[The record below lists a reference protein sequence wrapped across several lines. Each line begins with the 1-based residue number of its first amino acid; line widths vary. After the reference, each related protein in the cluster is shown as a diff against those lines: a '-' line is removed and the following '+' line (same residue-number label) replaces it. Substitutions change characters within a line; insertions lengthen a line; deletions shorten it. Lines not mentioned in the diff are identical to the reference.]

1 MALSGE
7 SSGGGLGSF
16 GIGLIGQGI
25 SSLIGAFGAGRR
37 RRDAANLRRAQQRK
51 IARLE
56 ASRQEIINPYSGIKD
71 LSAMLSNPYANL
83 QVATSAAEMQAQ
95 ETDISLSSTLDV
107 LRATGL
113 GAGGA
118 TALAR
123 AAARGKQEIAAD
135 IERQEAQNMKLRA
148 QGEAALQEA
157 RMQEAQRIQA
167 AKVSGEAFV
176 YGQREA
182 REMAALERAQSVL
195 EQAQAAEA
203 GAISAQQ
210 ASFGGIAGAAAGLG
224 AMALSGSF
232 KKPEEPVKPLDLSGL
247 ATAGLQSFNV
257 PITVSSYSI
266 PRDTSGN

>member
-1 MALSGE
+1 MALPVAA
-7 SSGGGLGSF
+7 
-16 GIGLIGQGI
+16 IGLIGQGV

-37 RRDAANLRRAQQRK
+37 RREAANLRRAQQRK
-51 IARLE
+51 IAQLE
-56 ASRQEIINPYSGIKD
+56 ASRQEIINPYAGVKD

-95 ETDISLSSTLDV
+95 ETDISLASTLDV

-135 IERQEAQNMKLRA
+135 IERQEAENIRLRA

-157 RMQEAQRIQA
+157 RMREAQRIQEA
-167 AKVSGEAFV
+167 DVSGKAFV

-182 REMAALERAQSVL
+182 REIAALERAQGML
-195 EQAQAAEA
+195 EQAQIGEA

-210 ASFGGIAGAAAGLG
+210 AAFGGIAGSLAGLG
-224 AMALSGSF
+224 AMGLEGSF
-232 KKPEEPVKPLDLSGL
+232 ARNPERLLTRALRG
-247 ATAGLQSFNV
+247 
-257 PITVSSYSI
+257 
-266 PRDTSGN
+266 

>member
-1 MALSGE
+1 MALPVAA
-7 SSGGGLGSF
+7 
-16 GIGLIGQGI
+16 IGLIGQGV

-37 RRDAANLRRAQQRK
+37 RREAANLRRAQQRK
-51 IARLE
+51 IAQLE
-56 ASRQEIINPYSGIKD
+56 ASRQEIINPYAGVKD

-95 ETDISLSSTLDV
+95 ETDISLASTLDV

-135 IERQEAQNMKLRA
+135 IERQEAENIRSRA

-157 RMQEAQRIQA
+157 RMREAQRVQEA
-167 AKVSGEAFV
+167 EVSGEAFV

-182 REMAALERAQSVL
+182 REIAALERAQGML
-195 EQAQAAEA
+195 EQAQMGEA

-210 ASFGGIAGAAAGLG
+210 AAFGGIAGSLAGLG
-224 AMALSGSF
+224 AMGLEGSF
-232 KKPEEPVKPLDLSGL
+232 ARSPERLLTRALRG
-247 ATAGLQSFNV
+247 
-257 PITVSSYSI
+257 
-266 PRDTSGN
+266 

>member
-1 MALSGE
+1 MALPVAAV
-7 SSGGGLGSF
+7 
-16 GIGLIGQGI
+16 GLIGQGV

-37 RRDAANLRRAQQRK
+37 RREAANLRRAQQRK
-51 IARLE
+51 IAQLE
-56 ASRQEIINPYSGIKD
+56 ASRQEIINPYAGVKD

-95 ETDISLSSTLDV
+95 ETDISLASTLDV

-135 IERQEAQNMKLRA
+135 IERQEAENIRLRA

-157 RMQEAQRIQA
+157 RMREAQRVQEA
-167 AKVSGEAFV
+167 EVSGEAFV

-182 REMAALERAQSVL
+182 REIAALERAQGML
-195 EQAQAAEA
+195 EQAQMGEA

-210 ASFGGIAGAAAGLG
+210 AAFGGIAGSLAGLG
-224 AMALSGSF
+224 AMGLEGSF
-232 KKPEEPVKPLDLSGL
+232 ARNPERLLTRALG
-247 ATAGLQSFNV
+247 G
-257 PITVSSYSI
+257 
-266 PRDTSGN
+266 

>member
-1 MALSGE
+1 MALPVAA
-7 SSGGGLGSF
+7 
-16 GIGLIGQGI
+16 IGLIGQGV

-37 RRDAANLRRAQQRK
+37 RREAANLRRAQQRK
-51 IARLE
+51 IAQLE
-56 ASRQEIINPYSGIKD
+56 ASRQEIINPYAGVKD

-95 ETDISLSSTLDV
+95 ETDISLASTLDV

-135 IERQEAQNMKLRA
+135 IERQEAENIRSRA

-157 RMQEAQRIQA
+157 RMREAQRIQEA
-167 AKVSGEAFV
+167 DVSGKAFV

-182 REMAALERAQSVL
+182 REIAALERAQGML
-195 EQAQAAEA
+195 EQAQMGEA

-210 ASFGGIAGAAAGLG
+210 AAFGGIAGSLAGLG
-224 AMALSGSF
+224 AMGLEGSF
-232 KKPEEPVKPLDLSGL
+232 ARSPERLLTRALRG
-247 ATAGLQSFNV
+247 
-257 PITVSSYSI
+257 
-266 PRDTSGN
+266 

>member
-1 MALSGE
+1 MALPVAA
-7 SSGGGLGSF
+7 
-16 GIGLIGQGI
+16 IGLIGQGV

-37 RRDAANLRRAQQRK
+37 RREAANLRRDQQRK
-51 IARLE
+51 IAQLE
-56 ASRQEIINPYSGIKD
+56 ASRQEIINPYAGVKD

-95 ETDISLSSTLDV
+95 ETDISLASTLDV

-135 IERQEAQNMKLRA
+135 IERQEAENIRLRA
-148 QGEAALQEA
+148 QGEAALQQA
-157 RMQEAQRIQA
+157 RMREAQRVQEA
-167 AKVSGEAFV
+167 EVSGEAFV

-182 REMAALERAQSVL
+182 REIAALERAQGML
-195 EQAQAAEA
+195 EQAQMGEA

-210 ASFGGIAGAAAGLG
+210 AAFGGIAGSLAGLG
-224 AMALSGSF
+224 AMGLEGSF
-232 KKPEEPVKPLDLSGL
+232 ARNPERLLTRALG
-247 ATAGLQSFNV
+247 G
-257 PITVSSYSI
+257 
-266 PRDTSGN
+266 

>member
-1 MALSGE
+1 MALPVAA
-7 SSGGGLGSF
+7 
-16 GIGLIGQGI
+16 IGLIGQGV

-37 RRDAANLRRAQQRK
+37 RREAANLRRAQQRK
-51 IARLE
+51 IAQLE
-56 ASRQEIINPYSGIKD
+56 ASRQEIINPYAGVKD

-95 ETDISLSSTLDV
+95 ETDISLASTLDV

-135 IERQEAQNMKLRA
+135 IERQEAENIRLRA

-157 RMQEAQRIQA
+157 RMREAQRVQEA
-167 AKVSGEAFV
+167 EVSGEAFV

-182 REMAALERAQSVL
+182 REIAALERAQGML
-195 EQAQAAEA
+195 EQAQMGEA

-210 ASFGGIAGAAAGLG
+210 AAFGGIAGSLAGLG
-224 AMALSGSF
+224 AMGLEGSF
-232 KKPEEPVKPLDLSGL
+232 ARNPERLLTRALG
-247 ATAGLQSFNV
+247 G
-257 PITVSSYSI
+257 
-266 PRDTSGN
+266 

>member
-1 MALSGE
+1 MALPAAA
-7 SSGGGLGSF
+7 
-16 GIGLIGQGI
+16 IGLIGQGV

-37 RRDAANLRRAQQRK
+37 RRDAADLRRAQQRK
-51 IARLE
+51 IAQLE
-56 ASRQEIINPYSGIKD
+56 ASRQEIINPYSGVKD
-71 LSAMLSNPYANL
+71 LSAMISNPYANL

-95 ETDISLSSTLDV
+95 ETDISLASTLDV

-135 IERQEAQNMKLRA
+135 IERQEAENIRLRA

-157 RMQEAQRIQA
+157 RMREAQRVQEA
-167 AKVSGEAFV
+167 EVSGEAFV

-182 REMAALERAQSVL
+182 REIAALERAQGML
-195 EQAQAAEA
+195 EQAQMGEA

-210 ASFGGIAGAAAGLG
+210 AAFGGIAGSLAGLG
-224 AMALSGSF
+224 AMGLEGSF
-232 KKPEEPVKPLDLSGL
+232 ARNPERLLTRALG
-247 ATAGLQSFNV
+247 G
-257 PITVSSYSI
+257 
-266 PRDTSGN
+266 

>member
-1 MALSGE
+1 MALPVAAV
-7 SSGGGLGSF
+7 
-16 GIGLIGQGI
+16 GLIGQGV

-37 RRDAANLRRAQQRK
+37 RREAANLRRAQQRK
-51 IARLE
+51 IAQLE
-56 ASRQEIINPYSGIKD
+56 ASRQEIINPYAGVKD

-95 ETDISLSSTLDV
+95 ETDISLASTLDV

-135 IERQEAQNMKLRA
+135 IERQEAENIRLRA
-148 QGEAALQEA
+148 QGEAALQQA
-157 RMQEAQRIQA
+157 RMREAQRVQEA
-167 AKVSGEAFV
+167 EVSGEAFV

-182 REMAALERAQSVL
+182 REIAALERAQGML
-195 EQAQAAEA
+195 EQAQMGEA

-210 ASFGGIAGAAAGLG
+210 AAFGGIAGSLAGLG
-224 AMALSGSF
+224 ALGLEGSF
-232 KKPEEPVKPLDLSGL
+232 ARNPERLLTRALG
-247 ATAGLQSFNV
+247 G
-257 PITVSSYSI
+257 
-266 PRDTSGN
+266 

>member
-1 MALSGE
+1 MALPVAAV
-7 SSGGGLGSF
+7 
-16 GIGLIGQGI
+16 GLIGQGV

-37 RRDAANLRRAQQRK
+37 RREAANLRRDQQRK
-51 IARLE
+51 IAQLE
-56 ASRQEIINPYSGIKD
+56 ASRQEIINPYAGVKD

-95 ETDISLSSTLDV
+95 ETDISLASTLDV

-135 IERQEAQNMKLRA
+135 IERQEAENIRLRA
-148 QGEAALQEA
+148 QGEAALQQA
-157 RMQEAQRIQA
+157 RMREAQRVQEA
-167 AKVSGEAFV
+167 EVSGEAFV

-182 REMAALERAQSVL
+182 REIAALERAQGML
-195 EQAQAAEA
+195 EQAQMGEA

-210 ASFGGIAGAAAGLG
+210 AAFGGIAGSLAGLG
-224 AMALSGSF
+224 AMGLEGSF
-232 KKPEEPVKPLDLSGL
+232 ARNPERLLTRALG
-247 ATAGLQSFNV
+247 G
-257 PITVSSYSI
+257 
-266 PRDTSGN
+266 

>member
-1 MALSGE
+1 MALPVAA
-7 SSGGGLGSF
+7 
-16 GIGLIGQGI
+16 IGLIGQGV

-37 RRDAANLRRAQQRK
+37 RREAANLRRAQQRK
-51 IARLE
+51 IAQLE
-56 ASRQEIINPYSGIKD
+56 ASRQEIINPYAGVKD

-95 ETDISLSSTLDV
+95 ETDISLASTLDV

-135 IERQEAQNMKLRA
+135 IERQEAENIRLRA
-148 QGEAALQEA
+148 QGEAALQQA
-157 RMQEAQRIQA
+157 RMREAQRVQEA
-167 AKVSGEAFV
+167 EVSGEAFV

-182 REMAALERAQSVL
+182 REIAALERAQGML
-195 EQAQAAEA
+195 EQAQMGEA

-210 ASFGGIAGAAAGLG
+210 AAFGGIAGSLAGLG
-224 AMALSGSF
+224 AMGLEGSF
-232 KKPEEPVKPLDLSGL
+232 ARNPERLLTRALG
-247 ATAGLQSFNV
+247 G
-257 PITVSSYSI
+257 
-266 PRDTSGN
+266 

>member
-1 MALSGE
+1 MALPVAA
-7 SSGGGLGSF
+7 
-16 GIGLIGQGI
+16 IGLIGQGV

-37 RRDAANLRRAQQRK
+37 RREAANLRRAQQRK
-51 IARLE
+51 IAQLE
-56 ASRQEIINPYSGIKD
+56 ASRQEIINPYAGVKD

-95 ETDISLSSTLDV
+95 ETDISLASTLDV

-135 IERQEAQNMKLRA
+135 IERQEAENIRLRA

-157 RMQEAQRIQA
+157 RMREAQRVQEA
-167 AKVSGEAFV
+167 EVSGEAFV

-182 REMAALERAQSVL
+182 REIAALERAQGML
-195 EQAQAAEA
+195 EQAQIGEA

-210 ASFGGIAGAAAGLG
+210 AAFGGIAGSLAGLG
-224 AMALSGSF
+224 AMGLEGSF
-232 KKPEEPVKPLDLSGL
+232 ARNPERLLTRALRG
-247 ATAGLQSFNV
+247 
-257 PITVSSYSI
+257 
-266 PRDTSGN
+266 

>member
-1 MALSGE
+1 MALPVAAV
-7 SSGGGLGSF
+7 
-16 GIGLIGQGI
+16 GLIGQGV

-37 RRDAANLRRAQQRK
+37 RREAANLRRAQQRK
-51 IARLE
+51 IAQLE
-56 ASRQEIINPYSGIKD
+56 ASRQEIINPYAGVKD

-95 ETDISLSSTLDV
+95 ETDISLASTLDV

-135 IERQEAQNMKLRA
+135 IERQEAENIRLRA
-148 QGEAALQEA
+148 QGEAALQQA
-157 RMQEAQRIQA
+157 RMREAQRVQEA
-167 AKVSGEAFV
+167 EVSGEAFV

-182 REMAALERAQSVL
+182 REIAALERAQGML
-195 EQAQAAEA
+195 EQAQMGEA

-210 ASFGGIAGAAAGLG
+210 AAFGGIAGSLAGLG
-224 AMALSGSF
+224 AMGLEGSF
-232 KKPEEPVKPLDLSGL
+232 ARNPERLLTRALG
-247 ATAGLQSFNV
+247 G
-257 PITVSSYSI
+257 
-266 PRDTSGN
+266 

>member
-1 MALSGE
+1 MALPAAA
-7 SSGGGLGSF
+7 
-16 GIGLIGQGI
+16 IGLIGQGV

-37 RRDAANLRRAQQRK
+37 RRDAADLRRAQQRK
-51 IARLE
+51 IAQLE

-95 ETDISLSSTLDV
+95 ETDISLASTLDV

-135 IERQEAQNMKLRA
+135 IERQEAENIRLRA

-157 RMQEAQRIQA
+157 RMREAQRVQEA
-167 AKVSGEAFV
+167 EVSGEAFV

-182 REMAALERAQSVL
+182 REIAALERAQGML
-195 EQAQAAEA
+195 EQAQMGEA

-210 ASFGGIAGAAAGLG
+210 AAFGGIAGSLAGLG
-224 AMALSGSF
+224 AMGLEGSF
-232 KKPEEPVKPLDLSGL
+232 ARNPERLLTRALG
-247 ATAGLQSFNV
+247 G
-257 PITVSSYSI
+257 
-266 PRDTSGN
+266 

>member
-1 MALSGE
+1 MALPVAA
-7 SSGGGLGSF
+7 
-16 GIGLIGQGI
+16 IGLIGQGV

-37 RRDAANLRRAQQRK
+37 RREAANLRRAQQRK
-51 IARLE
+51 IAQLE
-56 ASRQEIINPYSGIKD
+56 ASRQEIINPYAGVKD

-95 ETDISLSSTLDV
+95 ETDISLASTLDV

-135 IERQEAQNMKLRA
+135 IERQEAENIRLRA
-148 QGEAALQEA
+148 QGEAALQQA
-157 RMQEAQRIQA
+157 RMREAQRVQEA
-167 AKVSGEAFV
+167 EVSGEAFV

-182 REMAALERAQSVL
+182 REIAALERAQGML
-195 EQAQAAEA
+195 EQAQMGEA

-210 ASFGGIAGAAAGLG
+210 AAFGGIAGSLAGLG
-224 AMALSGSF
+224 AMGLEGSF
-232 KKPEEPVKPLDLSGL
+232 ARNPERLLTRAIG
-247 ATAGLQSFNV
+247 G
-257 PITVSSYSI
+257 
-266 PRDTSGN
+266 